1 MAAAGAAKTPA
12 PASGGASPRVRL
24 YLGLGLAAGGAWLLY
39 LLSPILSPF
48 LLAAALAYLC
58 DPLVDRLQARRL
70 NRTWGTVV
78 VLLGLLVAGV
88 LLLLILAPLAQAQIR
103 LLMQQ
108 VPLLVEWGSQTLVP
122 WVATHFGVDLV
133 RDQEQ
138 IVAWLKDHVGELSQL
153 TRYLPRLTDGGLALL
168 GVFANLLLVPV
179 VLFYLLR
186 DWDLILARLAEWLPA
201 SVRATSI
208 GIAGE
213 IDTVLSQFV
222 RGQVM
227 VIVVMAIFY
236 SLGLWLVGLD
246 YALAV
251 GLISGI
257 LVFVPYLGV
266 IVGVLLG
273 TLAGWAQFGEL
284 GGLLWVWGVFLIGQL
299 LESMAVTPWL
309 VGERVGLHPVAV
321 IFALMAFGQ
330 LFGFVGVLVAIPAAA
345 TFLVALRHLRRQL
358 D

>member
-1 MAAAGAAKTPA
+1 MQTDPSATRWLPYLAIGIAGA
-12 PASGGASPRVRL
+12 
-24 YLGLGLAAGGAWLLY
+24 YLLY

-48 LLAAALAYLC
+48 LLAAAIAYLC
-58 DPLVDRLQARRL
+58 DPLVDRLETRKLGTRQL
-70 NRTWGTVV
+70 GRTTGTVI
-78 VLLGLLVAGV
+78 VLLGLVLVFVV
-88 LLLLILAPLAQAQIR
+88 LALILAPLVQAETR

-108 VPLLVEWGSQTLVP
+108 IPKVVEWGSQTLLP
-122 WVATHFGVDLV
+122 WLTNTFGIDLM

-138 IVAWLKDHVGELSQL
+138 VLAWLKEHVAELSQL
-153 TRYLPRLTDGGLALL
+153 TRYLPRLTDSGLAIL
-168 GVFANLLLVPV
+168 GFIANLLLVPV

-186 DWDLILARLAEWLPA
+186 DWDVSMAHVADWIPARFKAKTLA
-201 SVRATSI
+201 
-208 GIAGE
+208 IARE
-213 IDTVLSQFV
+213 IDAVLTAFV

-227 VIVVMAIFY
+227 VILVMCVFY
-236 SLGLWLVGLD
+236 SVALWLAGLD

-251 GLISGI
+251 GLITGI

-273 TLAGWAQFGEL
+273 TLAGLAQFGTL
-284 GGLLWVWGVFLIGQL
+284 AGLLPIWGVFAVGQL
-299 LESMAVTPWL
+299 LEGMAVTPWL

-330 LFGFVGVLVAIPAAA
+330 LFGFVGILIAIPAAA
-345 TFLVALRHLRRQL
+345 ASLVALRHLKTHL

>member
-1 MAAAGAAKTPA
+1 MPAEPASSVSRWWPYAAVGAA
-12 PASGGASPRVRL
+12 
-24 YLGLGLAAGGAWLLY
+24 LAYLLY

-58 DPLVDRLQARRL
+58 DPLVDRLERRGL
-70 NRTWGTVV
+70 NRTLGTLA
-78 VLLGLLVAGV
+78 VLLGLMLVFV
-88 LLLLILAPLAQAQIR
+88 LLALILAPLVQAQIR
-103 LLMQQ
+103 LLMLQ
-108 VPLLVEWGSQTLVP
+108 VPRMVEWGSQSLLP
-122 WVATHFGVDLV
+122 WFAATFGIDLV

-138 IVAWLKDHVGELSQL
+138 MIGWLKGHVSELSQF
-153 TRYLPRLTDGGLALL
+153 TRYLPRLADSGLAIL
-168 GVFANLLLVPV
+168 GFLANLLLVPV

-186 DWDLILARLAEWLPA
+186 DWDKTVAHLAGWIPDPLRPRTEAI
-201 SVRATSI
+201 VRQ
-208 GIAGE
+208 
-213 IDTVLSQFV
+213 IDGVVSEFV

-227 VIVVMAIFY
+227 VIVVMSLFY
-236 SLGLWLVGLD
+236 SGALWLAGLD

-251 GLISGI
+251 GMISGI

-266 IVGVLLG
+266 VVGVLLG

-284 GGLLWVWGVFLIGQL
+284 AGLLPVWGVFAAGQL
-299 LESMAVTPWL
+299 LEGMAVTPWL

-330 LFGFVGVLVAIPAAA
+330 LFGFVGLLVAIPAAA
-345 TFLVALRHLRRQL
+345 ATLVALRHLKQKL

>member
-1 MAAAGAAKTPA
+1 MLANPSPARWLTYLVAATA
-12 PASGGASPRVRL
+12 
-24 YLGLGLAAGGAWLLY
+24 LAYLLY

-58 DPLVDRLQARRL
+58 DPLVDRLERRGL
-70 NRTWGTVV
+70 GRTSGTMI
-78 VLLGLLVAGV
+78 VLLGLALVFV
-88 LLLLILAPLAQAQIR
+88 LLALILTPLVQAQVR
-103 LLMQQ
+103 LLMEQ
-108 VPLLVEWGSQTLVP
+108 VPRLAEWGTQTLLP
-122 WVATHFGVDLV
+122 WLTVTFGVDLV

-138 IVAWLKDHVGELSQL
+138 ILAWLKAHVSELSQI
-153 TRYLPRLTDGGLALL
+153 THYLPKIADSGLAIIGFL
-168 GVFANLLLVPV
+168 VNLLLVPV

-186 DWDLILARLAEWLPA
+186 DWDRGMAHLADWIPDP
-201 SVRATSI
+201 VRPKTEA
-208 GIAGE
+208 IARE
-213 IDTVLSQFV
+213 IDGVLSEFV

-227 VIVVMAIFY
+227 VIVVMGLFY
-236 SLGLWLVGLD
+236 SLALWLAGLD

-266 IVGVLLG
+266 VVGVLLG
-273 TLAGWAQFGEL
+273 TLAGLAQFGGL
-284 GGLLWVWGVFLIGQL
+284 AGLLPIWGVFAVGQL
-299 LESMAVTPWL
+299 LEGMLVTPWL

-330 LFGFVGVLVAIPAAA
+330 LFGFVGLLVAIPAAA
-345 TFLVALRHLRRQL
+345 ATLVALRHLKAQL

>member
-1 MAAAGAAKTPA
+1 MLANPSPARWLSYAA
-12 PASGGASPRVRL
+12 
-24 YLGLGLAAGGAWLLY
+24 LAAGFLYLIY

-58 DPLVDRLQARRL
+58 DPLVDRLGRL
-70 NRTWGTVV
+70 GWSRALGTVT
-78 VLLGLLVAGV
+78 VLLGLVLVFVILALILTPLIQAQV
-88 LLLLILAPLAQAQIR
+88 RLLIEQIPR
-103 LLMQQ
+103 
-108 VPLLVEWGSQTLVP
+108 VVEWGTQTLLP
-122 WVATHFGVDLV
+122 WLTATFGVDLA

-138 IVAWLKDHVGELSQL
+138 ILAWLKGHVSELSQL
-153 TRYLPRLTDGGLALL
+153 TRYLPKLADSGLAVIGFL
-168 GVFANLLLVPV
+168 GNLLLVPV

-186 DWDLILARLAEWLPA
+186 DWDRGVAH
-201 SVRATSI
+201 
-208 GIAGE
+208 IAGWIPDPLRPRVEAVVKE
-213 IDTVLSQFV
+213 IDGVLSEFV

-227 VIVVMAIFY
+227 VILVMALFY
-236 SLGLWLVGLD
+236 SIALWIAGLD

-251 GLISGI
+251 GAISGI

-266 IVGVLLG
+266 VVGLLLG

-284 GGLLWVWGVFLIGQL
+284 SALLPVWGVFAAGQL
-299 LESMAVTPWL
+299 LEGMAVTPWL

-330 LFGFVGVLVAIPAAA
+330 LFGFVGLLVAIPAAA
-345 TFLVALRHLRRQL
+345 ATLVALRHLKAQL